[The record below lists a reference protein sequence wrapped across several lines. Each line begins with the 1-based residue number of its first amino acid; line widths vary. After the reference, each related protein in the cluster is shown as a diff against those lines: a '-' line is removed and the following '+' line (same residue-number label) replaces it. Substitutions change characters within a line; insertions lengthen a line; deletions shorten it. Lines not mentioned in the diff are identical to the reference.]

1 MSILRT
7 IKTLSLL
14 CLLAPLPSIANE
26 MIPYDQNSLHAKE
39 RKAQYR
45 NIAKALTPEDRE
57 TWKRIGKKYRIRI
70 QSETKG
76 LDAEKAQALEDKLK
90 MQMFTE
96 IVQNIS
102 PEAVQAIMATS
113 RVKEGHEP
121 LSGIQ
126 LGEHIQ

>member
-1 MSILRT
+1 MNILRT

-14 CLLAPLPSIANE
+14 FLLAPLPSVANE

-45 NIAKALTPEDRE
+45 NIAKALTQEDRE

-76 LDAEKAQALEDKLK
+76 LDAEKAQAIKDNLR
-90 MQMFTE
+90 MQMLTE

-102 PEAVQAIMATS
+102 PEAVEAILATR
-113 RVKEGHEP
+113 RVKEGHVP
-121 LSGIQ
+121 LSGVQ
-126 LGEHIQ
+126 LGEAIQ